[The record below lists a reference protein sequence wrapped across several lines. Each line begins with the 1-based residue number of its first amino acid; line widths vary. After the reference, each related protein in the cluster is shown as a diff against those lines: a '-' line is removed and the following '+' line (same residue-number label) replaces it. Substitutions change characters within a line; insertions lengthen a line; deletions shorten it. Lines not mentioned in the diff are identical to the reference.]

1 MKSMMGS
8 GGVGAAVADRD
19 QMISKHMGLVHHM
32 ARRLVR
38 SGAQAEDLGDLVSG
52 GTIGLIQAVD
62 SFDPS
67 HNLAFS
73 TYAAPRI
80 RGAMLDDLRRCDHAS
95 RISRRRQREVQRA
108 ERVLSTELEREPRH
122 HETAGELGVTAETL
136 WQWKTNGADA
146 VHVSLDDRR
155 SGSSVL
161 ETVSGLGVEDV
172 EAPLERA
179 QQLRWLRDRVR
190 RVAERERAVLA
201 LYYVRGLKLRE
212 IGEVLNITE
221 SRVSQIRTAAL
232 ARLRAEWS
240 EHCDAE
246 PGGKC

>member
-1 MKSMMGS
+1 MRAMTAS
-8 GGVGAAVADRD
+8 GCGGAAVVDRD
-19 QMISKHMGLVHHM
+19 QMITKHMGLVHHM
-32 ARRLVR
+32 ARRLAR

-80 RGAMLDDLRRCDHAS
+80 RGAMLDDMRSCDHAS
-95 RISRRRQREVQRA
+95 RVSRRRQRDVQRA
-108 ERVLSTELEREPRH
+108 ERVLSAELEREPRH

-136 WQWKTNGADA
+136 WKWKTNGAGA
-146 VHVSLDDRR
+146 KHVSLDDRH
-155 SGSSVL
+155 SGGSVL
-161 ETVSGLGVEDV
+161 ETVAGLGVADMD
-172 EAPLERA
+172 APLERA
-179 QQLRWLRDRVR
+179 QQLRWLCGRVR
-190 RVAERERAVLA
+190 RLGERERVVLA

-212 IGEVLNITE
+212 IGEVMTITE

-232 ARLRAEWS
+232 ARLRAEWNERCDS
-240 EHCDAE
+240 ERESRC
-246 PGGKC
+246 